1 MKTLKSILLMTL
13 LHFFTNAQT
22 IIQSENFTGN
32 SLPAGWSYD
41 SAGTVPVYN
50 WKFSGSP
57 TTVSGAGFDN
67 EFVRV
72 YSYVTIPTNVLF
84 DCSLISSAF
93 NCSLNSSVYLTIS
106 EQAVS
111 NNPPSSGNFDI
122 RNIEISNDGGVT
134 WINVFSCTNCLHGY
148 PTAVKNIID
157 ISSVAANQASVK
169 IKFNYQ
175 AHNNGWWAIDNIL
188 VTDSAVCQS
197 PPDSGFAVSTPAR
210 VCTGSPVSL
219 HLENLSRG
227 IGQTYQWQLKNN
239 NTGNVWSNIAGA
251 VTDTV
256 SITQNGSTYYQCLIT
271 CGGLSTNSLP
281 VMVKDTPTL
290 AYAYNDGIH
299 FCAGKADTLR
309 LRDPHGGYGI
319 GYQWLQSFNIQ
330 TGYSNIPGAVHD
342 TLIVQNYAGSYFFIC
357 NQVCLSNGIESTQAG
372 WVNVVSN
379 PNPMCY
385 CYPQHNN
392 PCSNGYFISN
402 VSITGTTLN
411 HNALCDDTHLLNTI
425 GNNYQFFDPAIGN
438 QTAVFQKNATYTI
451 NLSTDSMWQQ
461 FIFWIDYDLNGVFDS
476 TESVYAGYASP
487 GAPATAQFTVP
498 LNAGTGQTGL
508 RVRSTR
514 FQPLYGTSACVG
526 IIGGSTYDYIVTIDS
541 TVGVMNNIYSTIN
554 VEVYPN
560 PAKDK
565 LTITSHN
572 IITTAKLL
580 SATGSVVMQQKTV
593 LSSKVVFDVSSLPAG
608 IYFAEVITDKG
619 RVMRKWIK
627 E

>member
-1 MKTLKSILLMTL
+1 MML
-13 LHFFTNAQT
+13 LHFFANAQT
-22 IIQSENFTGN
+22 IILSENFNGN
-32 SLPAGWSYD
+32 SLPAGWSID
-41 SAGTVPVYN
+41 SAGVTPAYGWV
-50 WKFSGSP
+50 FSGMP
-57 TTVSGAGFDN
+57 NITGNGFSGGYA
-67 EFVRV
+67 RV
-72 YSYVTIPTNVLF
+72 YGVNANKYLNCNLNTTSF
-84 DCSLISSAF
+84 DASLLTKCYLSFTEQFAGREY
-93 NCSLNSSVYLTIS
+93 SL
-106 EQAVS
+106 
-111 NNPPSSGNFDI
+111 GNYCQQFI
-122 RNIEISNDGGVT
+122 QISNDGGLT
-134 WINVFSCTNCLHGY
+134 WDTISTHSKENY
-148 PTAVKNIID
+148 PSKRVILD
-157 ISSVAANQASVK
+157 ISGYAVGQNNVK
-169 IKFNYQ
+169 ARFNIYE
-175 AHNNGWWAIDNIL
+175 HGGGWWAIDSII
-188 VTDSAVCQS
+188 VADSIPCQS
-197 PPDSGFAVSTPAR
+197 PPDSGFTVSAPAR

-227 IGQTYQWQLKNN
+227 IGQTYQWQLKNQS
-239 NTGNVWSNIAGA
+239 TGNVWSNIAGA

-256 SITQNGSTYYQCLIT
+256 SVTQNGSTYYQCLIT

-299 FCAGKADTLR
+299 FCTGKADTLR
-309 LRDPHGGYGI
+309 LRDPYGGNGI

-330 TGYSNIPGAVHD
+330 TGYTNIPGAVHD

-357 NQVCLSNGIESTQAG
+357 KQVCLSNGIESTQAG

-425 GNNYQFFDPAIGN
+425 GNNYQFFDPAIAN
-438 QTAVFQKNATYTI
+438 QTAVFQKNITYTI

-461 FIFWIDYDLNGVFDS
+461 FIFWIDYDLNGAFDS

-487 GAPATAQFTVP
+487 GLPAIAQFTVP
-498 LNAGTGQTGL
+498 LNAGIGPTGL

-514 FQPLYGTSACVG
+514 WQPLFSTSACVG
-526 IIGGSTYDYIVTIDS
+526 ITGGSTYDYIVTIDS
-541 TVGVMNNIYSTIN
+541 TVGISELGIKIGNLSLA
-554 VEVYPN
+554 PN

-565 LTITSHN
+565 ITMTSYSTIK
-572 IITTAKLL
+572 TAKLL
-580 SATGSVVMQQKTV
+580 TVTGSVVIEQANLNTA
-593 LSSKVVFDVSSLPAG
+593 KVVFDVSTLPAG
-608 IYFAEVITDKG
+608 IYFAEVVTDKG
-619 RVMRKWIK
+619 KVMKKWVK

>member
-1 MKTLKSILLMTL
+1 MTL
-13 LHFFTNAQT
+13 LHFFANGQT
-22 IIQSENFTGN
+22 IILSENFTGN
-32 SLPAGWSYD
+32 SLPAGWSID
-41 SAGTVPVYN
+41 SAGLTPAYGWV
-50 WKFSGSP
+50 FSGMP
-57 TTVSGAGFDN
+57 IIAGNGFSGGYARVYGSNVNKYLNCNLNTASFDASLLNKCYLSFTEQFAGFS
-67 EFVRV
+67 
-72 YSYVTIPTNVLF
+72 YSLGRYSNQTI
-84 DCSLISSAF
+84 
-93 NCSLNSSVYLTIS
+93 
-106 EQAVS
+106 Q
-111 NNPPSSGNFDI
+111 
-122 RNIEISNDGGVT
+122 ISNDGGLT
-134 WINVFSCTNCLHGY
+134 WDTISAFSQYNY
-148 PTAVKNIID
+148 PTKRTILD
-157 ISSVAANQASVK
+157 ISGYAVGHANVK
-169 IKFNYQ
+169 ARFNINEHD
-175 AHNNGWWAIDNIL
+175 AGWWAIDSVI
-188 VTDSAVCQS
+188 VADSIPCQS

-330 TGYSNIPGAVHD
+330 TGYTNIPGAVHD

-357 NQVCLSNGIESTQAG
+357 KQVCLSNGIESTQAG

-498 LNAGTGQTGL
+498 LNAGTGQTGF

-593 LSSKVVFDVSSLPAG
+593 LSSKVVFNVSSLPAG